1 MTGKFFEELLSK
13 SKAFNPEKIN
23 WFPGHM
29 HKATNDLRANLSS
42 IDLFL
47 EVRDARL
54 PLSSKN
60 FEIDETLRMAQKS
73 KLILFNKYDLCN
85 QRVTSQAIDKFN
97 SVGINCLTIS
107 AKEGKNLEKL
117 TNYLKQKQSIKYK
130 TVGLWMMIGGMP
142 NVGKSTI
149 INNLRESTLS
159 NKKAIA
165 KATPL
170 PCTTKNIN
178 GFRISENPLSYLVDT
193 PGIMV
198 PKILDNET
206 GLKLALVGCIRDKI
220 TGKEPV
226 IEYMVW
232 ALNKLK
238 VRAYVDF
245 YGMTGIAKTA
255 EELVFHCREK
265 YKQFNYETTYDMI
278 LKDFRDGKLGKV
290 SLDDLEFLR
299 EKD

>member
-13 SKAFNPEKIN
+13 SKSFNPEKIN

-29 HKATNDLRANLSS
+29 HKATNELKSNFSS
-42 IDLFL
+42 IDIFL

-60 FEIDETLRMAQKS
+60 FEIDEAIRMAQKS

-85 QRVTSQAIDKFN
+85 QRVTSQAIEKFN

-107 AKEGKNLEKL
+107 AKDGKNLEKL
-117 TNYLKQKQSIKYK
+117 VNYIQQKQTIKYK

-149 INNLRESTLS
+149 INNLRESSLS

-165 KATPL
+165 KTAPL
-170 PCTTKNIN
+170 PCTTKSLN
-178 GFRISENPLSYLVDT
+178 GFKINDNPLAYLVDT

-198 PKILDNET
+198 PKIIDNET

-220 TGKEPV
+220 TGKEPI

-238 VRAYVDF
+238 VRNYVDY
-245 YGMTGIAKTA
+245 YGMNGLANNAKDI
-255 EELVFHCREK
+255 VFHCREK
-265 YKQFNYETTYDMI
+265 YRQFNYETTYDMI
-278 LKDFRDGKLGKV
+278 LKDFREGKLGKV
-290 SLDDLEFLR
+290 SLDDLDFLR
-299 EKD
+299 ENE